1 MYFLFMI
8 YVLNLI
14 NIRCL
19 EFEDSNFKCILFI
32 LLFYSLLFIEL
43 INLNT
48 IFIYDLHITLI
59 ISLTQFILF

>member
-19 EFEDSNFKCILFI
+19 EFEDSNFMCTLFI
-32 LLFYSLLFIEL
+32 LLFYLLLFIEL
-43 INLNT
+43 INLNI
-48 IFIYDLHITLI
+48 IFIYDLHIALI
-59 ISLTQFILF
+59 ILSTQFI

>member
-19 EFEDSNFKCILFI
+19 EFEDSNFMCILFI
-32 LLFYSLLFIEL
+32 LLFYLLLFIEL
-43 INLNT
+43 INLNI
-48 IFIYDLHITLI
+48 IFIYDLHMPLI

>member
-19 EFEDSNFKCILFI
+19 EFEDSNFMCILFI
-32 LLFYSLLFIEL
+32 LLFYLLLFIEL
-43 INLNT
+43 INLNI
-48 IFIYDLHITLI
+48 IFIYDLHIALI
-59 ISLTQFILF
+59 ILSTQFI

>member
-19 EFEDSNFKCILFI
+19 EFEDSNFMCILFI
-32 LLFYSLLFIEL
+32 LLFYLLLFIEL
-43 INLNT
+43 INLN
-48 IFIYDLHITLI
+48 IYDLHIALI
-59 ISLTQFILF
+59 ILSTQFI

>member
-19 EFEDSNFKCILFI
+19 EFEDSNFMCILFI
-32 LLFYSLLFIEL
+32 LLFYLLLFIEL
-43 INLNT
+43 INLNI
-48 IFIYDLHITLI
+48 IFIYDLHIALI
-59 ISLTQFILF
+59 ILLTQFI